1 MHYDVMPTT
10 IRGTLMLA
18 LAGSVAACSG
28 SDSGGDSAGRPRQVA
43 RGDCP
48 VPGNAL
54 VAMAAEEYVER
65 IKPTPR
71 RFLLAVG
78 GDTALPEAAKQVMQD
93 KGPTYL
99 YPADSAARQQ
109 IKDRLA
115 GAGEWPA
122 LMVTYHGV
130 QQDTEDRASVRL
142 AGHWIIGE
150 LDGTRSPAQRIVFAC
165 DSARWKY
172 SASEDEQTS

>member
-1 MHYDVMPTT
+1 
-10 IRGTLMLA
+10 MLA
-18 LAGSVAACSG
+18 IAAVATACSG
-28 SDSGGDSAGRPRQVA
+28 GESGSGARRVA
-43 RGDCP
+43 QGDCP
-48 VPGNAL
+48 APGNAL

-65 IKPTPR
+65 LKPTPR

-78 GDTALPEAAKQVMQD
+78 GDTALPEAARQVMQD

-99 YPADSAARQQ
+99 FPADTAAQQQ
-109 IKDRLA
+109 IKDRLS

-122 LMVTYHGV
+122 LLVTYHGV
-130 QQDTEDRASVRL
+130 NQDTEDRASVRL
-142 AGHWIIGE
+142 AGHWFIGE

-172 SASEDEQTS
+172 SATEDEQTS

>member
-1 MHYDVMPTT
+1 
-10 IRGTLMLA
+10 MLA
-18 LAGSVAACSG
+18 LAAFLAACSG
-28 SDSGGDSAGRPRQVA
+28 GGESGGQRRVA
-43 RGDCP
+43 QGDCAA
-48 VPGNAL
+48 PGSAL

-65 IKPTPR
+65 MTPTPR

-78 GDTALPEAAKQVMQD
+78 GDTALPEPAKQVMQD

-99 YPADSAARQQ
+99 YPADTAVQRQL
-109 IKDRLA
+109 KDRLA

-130 QQDTEDRASVRL
+130 QQDAEDRASVRL
-142 AGHWIIGE
+142 AGHWVIGE
-150 LDGTRSPAQRIVFAC
+150 LDGTRAPAQRIVFAC

-172 SASEDEQTS
+172 SATEDEQTS

>member
-1 MHYDVMPTT
+1 MHYDVMTT
-10 IRGTLMLA
+10 IIRGTSLLA
-18 LAGSVAACSG
+18 LAAITAACSG
-28 SDSGGDSAGRPRQVA
+28 GDSGSRPRQVA

-48 VPGNAL
+48 APGSAL
-54 VAMAAEEYVER
+54 VALAAEEYVER
-65 IKPTPR
+65 LKPTPR

-150 LDGTRSPAQRIVFAC
+150 LDGTRAPAQRIVFAC

-172 SASEDEQTS
+172 SATEDEQTS

>member
-1 MHYDVMPTT
+1 
-10 IRGTLMLA
+10 MLV
-18 LAGSVAACSG
+18 LAAVVTACSG
-28 SDSGGDSAGRPRQVA
+28 GGESGAQRQVA

-48 VPGNAL
+48 VPGSSL
-54 VAMAAEEYVER
+54 VAAAAEEYVER
-65 IKPTPR
+65 LKPTPR

-78 GDTALPEAAKQVMQD
+78 GDTALPEPAKQVMQD

-99 YPADSAARQQ
+99 YPGDTSAQRQ
-109 IKDRLA
+109 IRDRLV
-115 GAGEWPA
+115 GAGEWPT

-142 AGHWIIGE
+142 AGHWVIGE
-150 LDGTRSPAQRIVFAC
+150 LDGTRAPAQRIVFAC

-172 SASEDEQTS
+172 SATEEEQTS

>member
-1 MHYDVMPTT
+1 MHYDVMTT
-10 IRGTLMLA
+10 IRGTSMLA
-18 LAGSVAACSG
+18 IAAVATACSG
-28 SDSGGDSAGRPRQVA
+28 GGESGGGARTVA

-48 VPGNAL
+48 APGNAL
-54 VAMAAEEYVER
+54 VAMAAKEYVER
-65 IKPTPR
+65 MTPTPR

-99 YPADSAARQQ
+99 FPADTTAQQQ

-122 LMVTYHGV
+122 LLVTYHGV
-130 QQDTEDRASVRL
+130 NQDTEDRASVRL
-142 AGHWIIGE
+142 AGHWFIGE
-150 LDGTRSPAQRIVFAC
+150 LDGTRAPAQRIVFAC

-172 SASEDEQTS
+172 SATEVEQTS